1 MHRQADLRAI
11 CEHTDG
17 RDFVA
22 DEPLD
27 SARNSRSRYAQGTG
41 DLSRRLAAIVL
52 ELADDAQV
60 ELVELGRARTAVGRG
75 FVQDGLRSEC
85 PES

>member
-1 MHRQADLRAI
+1 VDWQADFGAI
-11 CEHTDG
+11 GEHADG
-17 RDFVA
+17 RDFLA
-22 DEPLD
+22 DEPFD
-27 SARNSRSRYAQGTG
+27 SACDRGARHAQGTG
-41 DLSRRLAAIVL
+41 DLSGRLAAIVL